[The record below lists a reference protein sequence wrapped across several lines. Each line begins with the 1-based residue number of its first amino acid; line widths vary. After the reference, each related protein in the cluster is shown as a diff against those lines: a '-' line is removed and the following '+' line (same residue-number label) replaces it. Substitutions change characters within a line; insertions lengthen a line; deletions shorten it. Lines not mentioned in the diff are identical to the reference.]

1 MNKKYIKIYCKT
13 ITYHLIL
20 LLNSTERMK
29 KIFYTTVLLLAGC
42 YLPSCDYAHA
52 NVNTL
57 ITEDC
62 GVKWTLIKAGE
73 SIPKGVANPCHYKV
87 TIPDYPMQG
96 DSKFKVMFAENVL
109 STIDVGYD
117 YTITDPILFIK
128 EAKYLGKT
136 NNTDV
141 NAQFEGAENM
151 VIDKRIKDVI
161 RGLISTEDV
170 VTFSPSDFEDKI
182 LPNVNKVLNPLGIN
196 INYLSFVPLFDEQTA
211 QAIDVATAMKIYK
224 SKGLEAIGEK
234 VMQSK
239 AGATRITVENTT
251 SKPKASTEGE

>member
-1 MNKKYIKIYCKT
+1 
-13 ITYHLIL
+13 
-20 LLNSTERMK
+20 MK
-29 KIFYTTVLLLAGC
+29 KVFYSAILLLAGC
-42 YLPSCDYAHA
+42 YLQSCDYAHA

-57 ITEDC
+57 ITENC
-62 GVKWTLIKAGE
+62 GVDWTLIKAGE

-109 STIDVGYD
+109 STIDVAYD
-117 YTITDPILFIK
+117 YTITSPIAFIK

-136 NNTDV
+136 NSSDV
-141 NAQFEGAENM
+141 NSQFEGAENM
-151 VIDKRIKDVI
+151 VIDKRIKDVV
-161 RGLISTEDV
+161 RGLIATEDV

-224 SKGLEAIGEK
+224 SKGLEVIGEK

-239 AGATRITVENTT
+239 AGAARITIDGNQLKQQAGE
-251 SKPKASTEGE
+251 TEEDKKD

>member
-1 MNKKYIKIYCKT
+1 MKLDIKRVFYSA
-13 ITYHLIL
+13 IL
-20 LLNSTERMK
+20 LFS
-29 KIFYTTVLLLAGC
+29 GC
-42 YLPSCDYAHA
+42 YLSSCSDYAHA

-57 ITEDC
+57 ITDDC
-62 GVKWTLIKAGE
+62 GVNWTLIKAGE

-96 DSKFKVMFAENVL
+96 DSKFKVMFTENVL

-117 YTITDPILFIK
+117 YSITNPILFIK

-136 NNTDV
+136 NSSDV
-141 NAQFEGAENM
+141 NSQFEGAENM
-151 VIDKRIKDVI
+151 VIDKRIKDVV
-161 RGLISTEDV
+161 RGLIATEDV

-224 SKGLEAIGEK
+224 SKGLESIGEK
-234 VMQSK
+234 VIQSK
-239 AGATRITVENTT
+239 AGAANIMVQNIPKNTRANTE
-251 SKPKASTEGE
+251 SKEKED

>member
-1 MNKKYIKIYCKT
+1 MKKLLYASA
-13 ITYHLIL
+13 L
-20 LLNSTERMK
+20 LLSS
-29 KIFYTTVLLLAGC
+29 A
-42 YLPSCDYAHA
+42 YLQSCDYAHA

-62 GVKWTLIKAGE
+62 GVNWKLIKAGE

-109 STIDVGYD
+109 SSIDVAYD
-117 YTITDPILFIK
+117 YTITNPILFIK

-136 NNTDV
+136 NSSDV
-141 NAQFEGAENM
+141 NSQFEGAENM
-151 VIDKRIKDVI
+151 VIDKRIKDVV
-161 RGLISTEDV
+161 RGLIATEDV

-196 INYLSFVPLFDEQTA
+196 INYLSFVPIFDEQTA
-211 QAIDVATAMKIYK
+211 QAIDIATAMKIYK

-239 AGATRITVENTT
+239 AGAARIVIESAGTTKVVEEED
-251 SKPKASTEGE
+251 KKE